1 MTQEIC
7 DKAGD
12 TCFFIFD
19 SVPDSYN
26 TQKIC
31 YKVASKECFM
41 LKYCLDIRPN
51 ECVIKLLMLICQP

>member
-7 DKAGD
+7 DKADD